1 MPTATTLYL
10 RDPGSIRLLVEFG
23 RRHGLAEAQLL
34 ARSGLK
40 AAQLDDPL
48 VEVEPE
54 QELRVIT
61 NLVDL
66 LGDQPLLGIRVGWE
80 YGITTYGVWGFALL
94 CGQTIGEAM
103 ALALRYLPLT
113 YAFCPISAR
122 PMGGQMA
129 VLFEDPVAP
138 AAIRPFIIQRDMAA
152 ASRLIRSLLGEERPL
167 GRFLYRGPRPT
178 AAHDGLPASWNIAIE
193 YDSPHNALLF
203 DPAYLTI
210 PLPLGNPLTSATCEQ
225 LCADLLQRRRSRR
238 ATSALVRL
246 HLGASG
252 GQLPDLPELARRL
265 YMSERS
271 LRRRLRAE
279 GTSFSD
285 LLAEVRMER
294 ANDLLHAGTHS
305 IAQIADALGYS
316 DQSAFSQAYKR
327 WHGIPPSASRR
338 PVPG

>member
-1 MPTATTLYL
+1 MTTVYL

-23 RRHGLAEAQLL
+23 RRHGLTEAQLL

-54 QELRVIT
+54 QELRVIG
-61 NLVDL
+61 NLVGL

-122 PMGGQMA
+122 PLRGQMA
-129 VLFEDPVAP
+129 VLFEEPVAP
-138 AAIRPFIIQRDMAA
+138 AAIRPFLIQRDMAA
-152 ASRLIRSLLGEERPL
+152 AARLMRSLLGEERPL
-167 GRFLYRGPRPT
+167 GRFLYRGSRPE
-178 AAHDGLPASWNIAIE
+178 AADDGLPADWNIAID

-203 DPAYLTI
+203 DPAHLNI
-210 PLPLGNPLTSATCEQ
+210 PLPLGNPLSAATCEQ
-225 LCADLLQRRRSRR
+225 LCSALLHKRRSRQGL
-238 ATSALVRL
+238 SALVRM
-246 HLGASG
+246 HLRAC
-252 GQLPDLPELARRL
+252 LELDQAALAERL
-265 YMSERS
+265 CMSERT

-279 GTSFSD
+279 DTCFSD
-285 LLAEVRMER
+285 ILAQVRMEL
-294 ANDLLHAGTHS
+294 AADLLGAGGHS
-305 IAQIADALGYS
+305 MARIAETLGYS

-338 PVPG
+338 LVPG